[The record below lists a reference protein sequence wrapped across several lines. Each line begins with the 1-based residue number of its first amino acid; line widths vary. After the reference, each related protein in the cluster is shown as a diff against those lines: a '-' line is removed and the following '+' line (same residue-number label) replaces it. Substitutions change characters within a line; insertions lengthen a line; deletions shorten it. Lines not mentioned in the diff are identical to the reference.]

1 MVIRQGE
8 MGEIL
13 FPRANIARWAM
24 REIAMS
30 GAVLLES
37 FAFLWYNSSVES
49 SSKSKLLCGTGN
61 TMRKRKRMINIILI
75 VMVAVIILLLIVS
88 INHQLHL
95 KEETELRLPLGQMVE
110 VDGHNMSIYVEGT
123 GDTTLVF
130 MSGGGTCSPIL
141 DFKSLYS
148 LLSDKYQIAVVEKF
162 GYGFSDVVDKGRD
175 LDSILED
182 TRAALA
188 AAGLDAP
195 YVLCPHSMS
204 GLEALY
210 WAQKYPDEVS
220 AIIGLDMAV
229 PEYYDSMNINIPLM
243 HIAGWAA
250 NIGVTRLIPG
260 ISESDAIKHGTLTD
274 DEKEIYRAVFYS
286 RTATATMINE
296 NEQVKENA
304 KKVNSMGI
312 PQLPMLL
319 FISDGSGGT
328 GFDKETW
335 RKIPIEYI
343 SQVDEGEYIELNCPH
358 YVHDYEY
365 KSISESII
373 KFLLER

>member
-1 MVIRQGE
+1 
-8 MGEIL
+8 MG
-13 FPRANIARWAM
+13 
-24 REIAMS
+24 
-30 GAVLLES
+30 
-37 FAFLWYNSSVES
+37 
-49 SSKSKLLCGTGN
+49 
-61 TMRKRKRMINIILI
+61 KRKRVIRIIF
-75 VMVAVIILLLIVS
+75 AVIVTVLILLLIVY
-88 INHQLHL
+88 INHQIHL
-95 KEETELRLPLGQMVE
+95 KEEAELRLPLGKMVE
-110 VDGHNMSIYVEGT
+110 VGGHNMSIYVEGS

-141 DFKSLYS
+141 DFRFLYS
-148 LLSDKYQIAVVEKF
+148 LLSNKYQIAVVEKF

-175 LDSILED
+175 IDSILED

-188 AAGLDAP
+188 AAGLNAP

-229 PEYYDSMNINIPLM
+229 PEYYGSMDINIPLM
-243 HIAGWAA
+243 HIARWAA
-250 NIGVTRLIPG
+250 NIGATRFIPG
-260 ISESDAIKHGTLTD
+260 VSDSDAIKHGTLTD

-286 RTATATMINE
+286 RTATVTMINE
-296 NEQVKENA
+296 TGQVKENA
-304 KKVNSMGI
+304 KKVDSMGV

-328 GFDKETW
+328 GFEKETW
-335 RKIPIEYI
+335 RKIPIKYI

-373 KFLLER
+373 TFLLER

>member
-1 MVIRQGE
+1 MKKKKK
-8 MGEIL
+8 
-13 FPRANIARWAM
+13 
-24 REIAMS
+24 
-30 GAVLLES
+30 AV
-37 FAFLWYNSSVES
+37 
-49 SSKSKLLCGTGN
+49 K
-61 TMRKRKRMINIILI
+61 IILT
-75 VMVAVIILLLIVS
+75 VFGTVFILLLITY
-88 INHQLHL
+88 INHQIRLR
-95 KEETELRLPLGQMVE
+95 KETELRSPLGQIVE
-110 VDGHNMSIYVEGT
+110 VDGHNMSVYIEGT
-123 GDTTLVF
+123 GDKTLVF
-130 MSGGGTCSPIL
+130 MSGSGTCSPIL
-141 DFKSLYS
+141 DFRSLYS

-162 GYGFSDVVDKGRD
+162 GYGFSDVVNKNRD
-175 LDSILED
+175 IDSILED
-182 TRAALA
+182 TRAALT
-188 AAGLDAP
+188 AAGSTAP

-243 HIAGWAA
+243 RIAEWLAY
-250 NIGVTRLIPG
+250 IGVTRFIPG
-260 ISESDAIKHGTLTD
+260 ISDSDAIKYGTLSD

-286 RTATATMINE
+286 RTATVTMINE
-296 NEQVKENA
+296 TERVKENA
-304 KKVNSMGI
+304 ETVSNMGT

-343 SQVDEGEYIELNCPH
+343 SQVNEGEYIELDCPH

-365 KSISESII
+365 KAISENII
-373 KFLLER
+373 TFLSEH